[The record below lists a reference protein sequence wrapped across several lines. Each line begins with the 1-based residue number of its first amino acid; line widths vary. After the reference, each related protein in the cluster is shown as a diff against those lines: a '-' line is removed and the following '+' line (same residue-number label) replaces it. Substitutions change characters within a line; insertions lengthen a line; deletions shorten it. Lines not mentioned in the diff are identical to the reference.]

1 MDELPNP
8 FRIPAA
14 DIACFQHSNALNQ
27 TKEHRGNS
35 PLFEVK
41 FRMTPNSAENLN
53 NVIPASVKHLIDAL
67 TLALC
72 VCELIATPN
81 P

>member
-1 MDELPNP
+1 
-8 FRIPAA
+8 
-14 DIACFQHSNALNQ
+14 
-27 TKEHRGNS
+27 
-35 PLFEVK
+35 
-41 FRMTPNSAENLN
+41 MTPNSAENLN

-81 P
+81 RRFRA